1 MDRTLKLALLSIA
14 VTLVGCA
21 STRQERDGAFQQE
34 LPQLVAACNG
44 WADPRLDST
53 TRRDGL
59 KACDRL
65 SVRQSLTL
73 TDPATVSLYHRAKSG
88 SPSMSAPQTRE
99 PTLVPAPLP
108 QSQ

>member
-1 MDRTLKLALLSIA
+1 MLKIALLIVA
-14 VTLVGCA
+14 ATLVGCA
-21 STRQERDGAFQQE
+21 SSRQERDAGFQQE

-53 TRRDGL
+53 IRRDGL

-73 TDPATVSLYHRAKSG
+73 ADPATVSLYHRAKSS

-99 PTLVPAPLP
+99 PIFVPAPLP